1 MDNQFLINLVAKLQK
16 SKSKSQV
23 RADAKEIGQ
32 NIKIPLI
39 GTLNKSKTKTQ
50 IKQDLASM
58 KGTIQI
64 DSKINTK
71 NINKSVQQ
79 TIRQTQQTVKK
90 NPIELEAKLEVKK
103 SKLLNDIKVFGQ
115 QNSKLF
121 KDVDMASKYSGLLN
135 NAQLAQS
142 ADEIKEVRSQLSA
155 MRSEIKAND
164 LAGLSLGDTLKK
176 TFKRATELFTG
187 TGTVMLISQQMK
199 EAWDQA
205 NELDSAFTDLIK
217 VQDDLSRSDYPDYLS
232 RCNEKAQELAT
243 TQKSL
248 IEGATEFSKSG
259 YNLSDS
265 NALSE
270 KSTILANVGDMSASD
285 SAKAIISGVQAYEDV
300 DGYTDAINKASA
312 LIDKYNEIG
321 NTASITSAEIAQGVE
336 SVGSVFADANTSV
349 DQFIALLSA
358 GNRQYQD
365 AASLALGLRTAA
377 LRIRGATVDLKKAG
391 EETDG
396 VMSMMK
402 NRDAIKALTN
412 VDILESDEKTIRS
425 IYDIFLDISKVYQQ
439 MSDVDQSALLELI
452 AGKHRS
458 SGISAVLNNMS
469 EAQQIYQNSLNATG
483 SAQREYDKY
492 MQSSEASMNKFKATM
507 TETYQSILNGDTTK
521 GILDAGNA
529 VVSFANSF
537 GLVEST
543 LKGFVAIGIVKA
555 MTTLSTAFKA
565 SAVSA
570 SNFGTAISNL
580 KVMSSI
586 VKNTS
591 EYANAMTNLKSVT
604 GSLSDTQLKYVLAN
618 TSLSNSERVAILQT
632 TGLTKAQSKAKLV
645 QLGLT
650 ESTKAQSA
658 ANATATASTFSLS
671 AAVKG
676 FSANLKATFLSNPI
690 GIAVMGISTVIGVA
704 TSQISKYNEKVKEIR
719 QANIDSANSASEK
732 GQELVN
738 LYQQYDNLNS
748 VQERTTTQEEAF
760 KTTVEDIT
768 KALGDKADAL
778 NGLSAGQKEYTKTL
792 QEATQAEL
800 ESQYATAQIGAKAAE
815 DALKDDAWS
824 SFSGSKITIKQP
836 DTVTEADVS
845 AIQEVK
851 DVLSNYEK
859 VITNNDLNLVTR
871 EWQPIDFDK
880 NPEDM
885 NAVVDYYNALVEA
898 REKLATSDNSD
909 VLMDSNI
916 YKEIN
921 STINDLSKSVE
932 TYSKQEY
939 EALKLNYMWQNGIPT
954 TKDELD
960 KMEQSIIKTSGAG
973 ENFGKVLKEY
983 LAQDFSGLSSDIDS
997 VSNSMDNVKV
1007 KTEQVISSPQ
1017 SFIEAWQAL
1026 DTTEDDNLKNTKK
1039 DLLDL
1044 AEAGQLSANTLKS
1057 VQGAEDYFKAIGLS
1071 AQEASNKVNELVN
1084 SSQQLS
1090 SMRSGITSITGAL
1103 DTKASEGM
1111 VSADKLSGFDVS
1123 LRGLETWDK
1132 FEETMG
1138 DTNSSMEDCKKAANE
1153 LATEYVNSNN
1163 FLSQLTDTNK
1173 DYYISQLENMGVTN
1187 ATEVVNAS
1195 LVNSENALAV
1205 AQSEVTNLSDQQ
1217 TDAKKKSYAASI
1229 DLSNAT
1235 VAELQYLYNEANASG
1250 VASNGLRQLLASKL
1264 NANNVAIAS
1273 AADCYALAQIYSSSE
1288 STKQSLL
1295 ELAKA
1300 KAMALSHGN
1309 GGGQIYAQE
1318 KALDGKSKTAQQNI
1332 NNFEKQTKVDVNVG
1346 GGAVSGGGGGGG
1358 NSKSKS
1364 KSTKTEIDWLERAMT
1379 RVGKQIDSFKSK
1391 LENLFTVDTKK
1402 NNIAE
1407 QLKLVKKEMSIA
1419 DKQVSMYEK
1428 KANKV
1433 KLSKKLK
1440 TAVQEG
1446 RVKGSLKSLIAKYG
1460 EKTAN
1465 KIQTYQNWYDKAQES
1480 KKTREELITT
1490 QRELQEQ
1497 QYQLY
1502 VDDAQANIDK
1512 LNAQKDISAGYTAQ
1526 NQKLDD
1532 QINYIKTSY
1541 EYQIKIAELTKDENK
1556 KAQLQA
1562 ELTKELRDLEKEKF
1576 ENIKEEY
1583 SSRISLID
1591 AEADAIQSQMDQ
1603 IEARG
1608 QIVGASYYESQIA
1621 YKNQDKAEL
1630 QAELSS
1636 LQGQLALMEQVG
1648 DVGTKNWYDAKSA
1661 IADVQKQIFDCDTS
1675 ILNMNNSITEVA
1687 NTIYDKVI
1695 AGMKK
1700 FSTEADFMIGLM
1712 DDLENFD
1719 ELSHTITDVGLANLG
1734 SYFTG
1739 KEVSKK
1745 QSEITKSIVE
1755 QMKSNL
1761 ANGIYSYTD
1770 MFGNKRIYQS
1780 KEQMQDAIDSFYENW
1795 RDQINQ
1801 TKEYNSKII
1810 DFMRTKLQEEL
1821 AAVQDLIDAKKDAL
1835 SAEKDLHDYQKSI
1848 TESTKNIGTIQAQ
1861 ITALQG
1867 DSSESAQAR
1876 IQALQS
1882 QLEDAQ
1888 DDLAEKQYE
1897 RQISDE
1903 QDMLDNMYNKYSD
1916 LITAESQDT
1925 KALIEKGQAL
1935 MDKNMA
1941 TIKTTMD
1948 NYATD
1953 YGYTYQQLQDI
1964 FSGNSFKSFE
1974 SGLNAKLDEV
1984 KTAIGSINIPS
1995 VNGGSNGASDGS
2007 NGSVNGV
2014 SNESETIKSAGAFG
2028 DIIMNPDSL
2037 DPTKNPLNFTPGIIS
2052 DSITVKL
2059 KMTKKQVE
2067 DYIKK
2072 YASNPGKGKKKS
2084 DYGDLNKAIWD
2095 HTNGKVLSAK
2105 EEQNLAKKL
2114 GVSGKNYSKKS
2125 GALYKALKS
2134 LKIKGFSKGG
2144 LVSIDS
2150 IEKQVKENGDDGL
2163 ISAQDGEIVLKPYDS
2178 ELFKSFMQ
2186 SDLIQKPSFADNL
2199 VKANVPD
2206 FSKIGKN
2213 TGNNKVEFTANLSF
2227 PNATKVDEKVVQE
2240 AMLKAVQ
2247 SPSSPIRHAI
2257 VDNTIGQ
2264 MNGTSRLGSNKYR
2277 I

>member
-1 MDNQFLINLVAKLQK
+1 MSSN
-16 SKSKSQV
+16 
-23 RADAKEIGQ
+23 
-32 NIKIPLI
+32 NIKNNSMIFTTKNNELAIFGQTLDDIRKKLI
-39 GTLNKSKTKTQ
+39 DFNDVIMQGGIFRNNKMQLISEDNLTEIVSNEDASAIVSNLNSIKDGTNETYKSFDEYFKILKIDGKDYVADYVKANQNQVYITEDVIQASKDARAAQIAQNEAVKEGTLSFKAGQVALKG
-50 IKQDLASM
+50 LA
-58 KGTIQI
+58 
-64 DSKINTK
+64 
-71 NINKSVQQ
+71 
-79 TIRQTQQTVKK
+79 
-90 NPIELEAKLEVKK
+90 
-103 SKLLNDIKVFGQ
+103 
-115 QNSKLF
+115 
-121 KDVDMASKYSGLLN
+121 
-135 NAQLAQS
+135 
-142 ADEIKEVRSQLSA
+142 
-155 MRSEIKAND
+155 
-164 LAGLSLGDTLKK
+164 LAGN
-176 TFKRATELFTG
+176 
-187 TGTVMLISQQMK
+187 MLVSFGIS
-199 EAWDQA
+199 
-205 NELDSAFTDLIK
+205 
-217 VQDDLSRSDYPDYLS
+217 
-232 RCNEKAQELAT
+232 
-243 TQKSL
+243 
-248 IEGATEFSKSG
+248 
-259 YNLSDS
+259 
-265 NALSE
+265 
-270 KSTILANVGDMSASD
+270 
-285 SAKAIISGVQAYEDV
+285 AIISLAVKGLDNLVHAADNAKE
-300 DGYTDAINKASA
+300 
-312 LIDKYNEIG
+312 
-321 NTASITSAEIAQGVE
+321 SAE
-336 SVGSVFADANTSV
+336 
-349 DQFIALLSA
+349 
-358 GNRQYQD
+358 
-365 AASLALGLRTAA
+365 
-377 LRIRGATVDLKKAG
+377 
-391 EETDG
+391 
-396 VMSMMK
+396 
-402 NRDAIKALTN
+402 
-412 VDILESDEKTIRS
+412 
-425 IYDIFLDISKVYQQ
+425 
-439 MSDVDQSALLELI
+439 
-452 AGKHRS
+452 
-458 SGISAVLNNMS
+458 
-469 EAQQIYQNSLNATG
+469 
-483 SAQREYDKY
+483 
-492 MQSSEASMNKFKATM
+492 
-507 TETYQSILNGDTTK
+507 
-521 GILDAGNA
+521 
-529 VVSFANSF
+529 SFANSF
-537 GLVEST
+537 KSMNEEFTSNDSKLSDLQKQYDELSKGVNSLGENVSLTTDEYDTYKQVISEISDIMPN
-543 LKGFVAIGIVKA
+543 LLARYDDEGNKIGFVQGKLSDLNAEYDKYKKNKA
-555 MTTLSTAFKA
+555 M
-565 SAVSA
+565 
-570 SNFGTAISNL
+570 
-580 KVMSSI
+580 
-586 VKNTS
+586 
-591 EYANAMTNLKSVT
+591 
-604 GSLSDTQLKYVLAN
+604 D
-618 TSLSNSERVAILQT
+618 
-632 TGLTKAQSKAKLV
+632 
-645 QLGLT
+645 
-650 ESTKAQSA
+650 
-658 ANATATASTFSLS
+658 
-671 AAVKG
+671 
-676 FSANLKATFLSNPI
+676 
-690 GIAVMGISTVIGVA
+690 
-704 TSQISKYNEKVKEIR
+704 
-719 QANIDSANSASEK
+719 
-732 GQELVN
+732 LVN
-738 LYQQYDNLNS
+738 GENDN
-748 VQERTTTQEEAF
+748 
-760 KTTVEDIT
+760 
-768 KALGDKADAL
+768 GD
-778 NGLSAGQKEYTKTL
+778 S
-792 QEATQAEL
+792 
-800 ESQYATAQIGAKAAE
+800 I
-815 DALKDDAWS
+815 
-824 SFSGSKITIKQP
+824 
-836 DTVTEADVS
+836 
-845 AIQEVK
+845 K
-851 DVLSNYEK
+851 DVFRNYGYQIYHDNGDGTITGNPKAFGSSNYEK
-859 VITNNDLNLVTR
+859 IVKLKAQIKYGDGNTPGFGKLTNEEIEAKTALIQKYQSEIDASVNAIQDALSAIAQSGDASYQLSDQEQQFLDTYISSLSQTSIQQNGLDNEITARAFINNLINDIESGKPEIMKAYNDLFSFN
-871 EWQPIDFDK
+871 IDD
-880 NPEDM
+880 
-885 NAVVDYYNALVEA
+885 
-898 REKLATSDNSD
+898 T
-909 VLMDSNI
+909 
-916 YKEIN
+916 
-921 STINDLSKSVE
+921 DLSPEEVQKKVNE
-932 TYSKQEY
+932 LIQQLAK
-939 EALKLNYMWQNGIPT
+939 AL
-954 TKDELD
+954 
-960 KMEQSIIKTSGAG
+960 G
-973 ENFGKVLKEY
+973 ENDWQDLKIRLGFEFV
-983 LAQDFSGLSSDIDS
+983 D
-997 VSNSMDNVKV
+997 DNVKDYQDTLDRFDDAS
-1007 KTEQVISSPQ
+1007 KIKDFFDTEGINTSDEIKQFNDLTDDITNADEAIKKYTASKKQAQETSVSSPQ

-1044 AEAGQLSANTLKS
+1044 AQAGQLSANTLKS

-1163 FLSQLTDTNK
+1163 FLSQLTDANK

-1205 AQSEVTNLSDQQ
+1205 AQSEVTNLCDKQ

-1273 AADCYALAQIYSSSE
+1273 ASDCTALAQIYAYSE
-1288 STKQSLL
+1288 RTKQSLL
-1295 ELAKA
+1295 ELAAA
-1300 KAMALSHGN
+1300 KRNAQLHGN
-1309 GGGQIYAQE
+1309 GGGSVYASE
-1318 KALDGKSKTAQQNI
+1318 KAVQGKAANTQREIDNAN
-1332 NNFEKQTKVDVNVG
+1332 KQTKVDVNVG
-1346 GGAVSGGGGGGG
+1346 GGVVGNTPGGG
-1358 NSKSKS
+1358 NNKSKT

-1379 RVGKQIDSFKSK
+1379 RVGKQIDSFKAK

-1440 TAVQEG
+1440 TAVRKG

-1465 KIQTYQNWYDKAQES
+1465 KIQTYQNWYDKSQEA

-1490 QRELQEQ
+1490 RRELQEQ

-1576 ENIKEEY
+1576 ENIKDEY

-1591 AEADAIQSQMDQ
+1591 AEADAIQSRMDQ

-1636 LQGQLALMEQVG
+1636 LQGQLALMEQAG

-1661 IADVQKQIFDCDTS
+1661 IADVQKQILDCDTS

-1719 ELSHTITDVGLANLG
+1719 ELSHTITDVGFANLG

-1739 KEVSKK
+1739 KESSVK
-1745 QSEITKSIVE
+1745 QAETTKSIIE
-1755 QMKSNL
+1755 QMKTNL
-1761 ANGIYSYTD
+1761 ANGNYSYID
-1770 MFGNKRIYQS
+1770 ALGYKRIYQS

-1810 DFMRTKLQEEL
+1810 DFMRNKLQEEL

-1848 TESTKNIGTIQAQ
+1848 TESTKNISTIQAQ

-1903 QDMLDNMYNKYSD
+1903 QNMLDNMYNKYSD

-1935 MDKNMA
+1935 MDKNMT

-1974 SGLNAKLDEV
+1974 SGLNTKLDEV

-1995 VNGGSNGASDGS
+1995 ANGGSNGASDGS

-2037 DPTKNPLNFTPGIIS
+2037 DPTKNPLNFTPGIVS

-2150 IEKQVKENGDDGL
+2150 IEKQVKANGDDGL
-2163 ISAQDGEIVLKPYDS
+2163 ISAQNGELVLKPYDS

-2213 TGNNKVEFTANLSF
+2213 TGNNVTNGDITFEFNM
-2227 PNATKVDEKVVQE
+2227 PNVTDSKS
-2240 AMLKAVQ
+2240 MLHALQTDKTLQNAVQ
-2247 SPSSPIRHAI
+2247 
-2257 VDNTIGQ
+2257 DLTIGQ
-2264 MNGTSRLGSNKYR
+2264 INRTSRLGINKYR
-2277 I
+2277 

>member
-1 MDNQFLINLVAKLQK
+1 MDNKFLINLVAKLQK

-23 RADAKEIGQ
+23 RVDAKEIGQ

-39 GTLNKSKTKTQ
+39 GTLNKSKTKAQ

-64 DSKINTK
+64 DPKINTK

-90 NPIELEAKLEVKK
+90 NPIELETKLEVKK

-121 KDVDMASKYSGLLN
+121 KDADMASKYSGLLN

-285 SAKAIISGVQAYEDV
+285 SAKAILSGVQAYEDV

-349 DQFIALLSA
+349 DQFISLLAA
-358 GNRQYQD
+358 GNRQYQNAD
-365 AASLALGLRTAA
+365 SLALGLRTAA
-377 LRIRGATVDLKKAG
+377 LRIRGATVDLEKAG

-439 MSDVDQSALLELI
+439 MSDVDQSALLELVG
-452 AGKHRS
+452 GKHRAS
-458 SGISAVLNNMS
+458 AISAVLNNMS

-586 VKNTS
+586 AKNTS

-676 FSANLKATFLSNPI
+676 FSANLKATFLSNQI

-732 GQELVN
+732 GEELVN

-836 DTVTEADVS
+836 DTVTEADIS

-851 DVLSNYEK
+851 DVLSNYEN

-916 YKEIN
+916 YKDIN

-960 KMEQSIIKTSGAG
+960 KMEQSIIRTSGAG

-983 LAQDFSGLSSDIDS
+983 LAQDFSGLSSDIDG
-997 VSNSMDNVKV
+997 VSNSIDNAKV

-1026 DTTEDDNLKNTKK
+1026 DTTEDDDLKNTKK

-1057 VQGAEDYFKAIGLS
+1057 VQGAEDYFKKIGLS

-1205 AQSEVTNLSDQQ
+1205 AQSEVTSLCDQQ

-1235 VAELQYLYNEANASG
+1235 AAELQYLYNEANASG
-1250 VASNGLRQLLASKL
+1250 VASSGLRQLLASKL

-1273 AADCYALAQIYSSSE
+1273 AADCTALAQIYAYSE
-1288 STKQSLL
+1288 RTKQSLL
-1295 ELAKA
+1295 ELAAA
-1300 KAMALSHGN
+1300 KRNAQLHGN
-1309 GGGQIYAQE
+1309 GGGSVYASE
-1318 KALDGKSKTAQQNI
+1318 KAVQGKAANTQREIDNAN
-1332 NNFEKQTKVDVNVG
+1332 KQTKVDVNVG
-1346 GGAVSGGGGGGG
+1346 GGVVSNTGGGG

-1379 RVGKQIDSFKSK
+1379 RVGNKIDKLKSK

-1407 QLKLVKKEMSIA
+1407 QLKLVEKEMSIA

-1465 KIQTYQNWYDKAQES
+1465 KIQTYQNWYDKAQEA

-1591 AEADAIQSQMDQ
+1591 AEADAIQSRMDQ

-1621 YKNQDKAEL
+1621 YKNKDKAEL

-1636 LQGQLALMEQVG
+1636 LQGQLALMEQAG

-1661 IADVQKQIFDCDTS
+1661 IADVQKQIMDCDTS

-1712 DDLENFD
+1712 DDLESFD

-1739 KEVSKK
+1739 KESSAK
-1745 QSEITKSIVE
+1745 QAETTKSIVE
-1755 QMKSNL
+1755 QMKKNL
-1761 ANGIYSYTD
+1761 ANGDYSYID
-1770 MFGNKRIYQS
+1770 ALGYKRIYQS

-1810 DFMRTKLQEEL
+1810 DFMRNKLQEEL

-1848 TESTKNIGTIQAQ
+1848 RESTKNIGTIQAQ

-1984 KTAIGSINIPS
+1984 KTAIGSINIPNA
-1995 VNGGSNGASDGS
+1995 NGGNNGASDGS
-2007 NGSVNGV
+2007 NGSANGV

-2037 DPTKNPLNFTPGIIS
+2037 DPTKNPLNFTPGIVS

-2163 ISAQDGEIVLKPYDS
+2163 ISAQNGELVLKPYDS

-2213 TGNNKVEFTANLSF
+2213 TGNNVTNGDITFEFNM
-2227 PNATKVDEKVVQE
+2227 PNVTDSKS
-2240 AMLKAVQ
+2240 MLHALQTDKTLQNAVQ
-2247 SPSSPIRHAI
+2247 
-2257 VDNTIGQ
+2257 DLTIGQ
-2264 MNGTSRLGSNKYR
+2264 INRTSRLGINKYR
-2277 I
+2277 